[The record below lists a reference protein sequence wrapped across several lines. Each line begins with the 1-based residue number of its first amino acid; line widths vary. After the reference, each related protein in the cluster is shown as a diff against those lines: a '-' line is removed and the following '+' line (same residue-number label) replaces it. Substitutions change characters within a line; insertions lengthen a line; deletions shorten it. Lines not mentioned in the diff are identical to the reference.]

1 MIDVCDIQVMKP
13 MLAAHGFH
21 FSKAKGQNFLIAPW
35 VPQSI
40 AEQAGV
46 DETAGV
52 LEIGPGIGPLTQ
64 QLCLRAGK
72 VCAVEVDE
80 RLKPIL
86 DVTVGNFSN
95 LEILWGDVLK
105 QDIPAL
111 VKEKFG
117 TLRPMACA
125 NLPYYITSPILTALL
140 EAECFQSVTVM
151 VQKEVAQRIA
161 AKPGTPDYSAFTVF
175 CQYYA
180 EPELLFD
187 VPAHC
192 FLPQPKVTSAVITLR
207 TRQKRPWDIADEA
220 VFFRAVRASFAMRRK
235 KLSNG
240 LSSGGG
246 RLRCQRAGRNSGHP
260 GICPDR
266 QRDRPPEG
274 ENAAMMEFLF
284 LDLDDTILDFHKAE
298 RIALSKTLTEFGVE
312 PAEEVLTLYHR
323 INLWHWEQLE
333 KGKLTRDEVQVGR
346 FAALFRE
353 LGVSADAVRCTRS
366 YEGNLAVG
374 HYFLP
379 GAEEAVANL
388 SQKYRLFLASNGT
401 ASVQSGRLTSANL
414 YRFFETVFISQ
425 ELGFNKPAKEFFDAC
440 FARIPD
446 FDPKKAVMVGDSLT
460 SDILGGKNA
469 GITTV
474 WVNPERRLPHPEIV
488 PDYEIESLAQL
499 EALLETM

>member
-1 MIDVCDIQVMKP
+1 
-13 MLAAHGFH
+13 
-21 FSKAKGQNFLIAPW
+21 
-35 VPQSI
+35 
-40 AEQAGV
+40 
-46 DETAGV
+46 
-52 LEIGPGIGPLTQ
+52 
-64 QLCLRAGK
+64 
-72 VCAVEVDE
+72 
-80 RLKPIL
+80 
-86 DVTVGNFSN
+86 
-95 LEILWGDVLK
+95 
-105 QDIPAL
+105 
-111 VKEKFG
+111 
-117 TLRPMACA
+117 
-125 NLPYYITSPILTALL
+125 
-140 EAECFQSVTVM
+140 
-151 VQKEVAQRIA
+151 
-161 AKPGTPDYSAFTVF
+161 
-175 CQYYA
+175 
-180 EPELLFD
+180 
-187 VPAHC
+187 
-192 FLPQPKVTSAVITLR
+192 
-207 TRQKRPWDIADEA
+207 
-220 VFFRAVRASFAMRRK
+220 
-235 KLSNG
+235 
-240 LSSGGG
+240 
-246 RLRCQRAGRNSGHP
+246 
-260 GICPDR
+260 
-266 QRDRPPEG
+266 
-274 ENAAMMEFLF
+274 MMEFLF

-298 RIALSKTLTEFGVE
+298 RIALSKTLREFGVE

-425 ELGFNKPAKEFFDAC
+425 ELGFNKPAKVFFDAC